1 MFLRDRT
8 ERTGLTSDSTETL
21 MSEPKDLFAPFQLG
35 PITLRNRFI
44 RAGANEGMVMKGAP
58 TKALVQHHRAMA
70 AGGVGLTT
78 VAYGAVSKVGRTL
91 PNQVWMRPEILP
103 DLKALA
109 DAVHAEGG
117 AISYQIT
124 HGGSFVTSV
133 KVDGPT
139 MSASSGINKAGVM
152 RGNFFQRAMNR
163 DDMDL
168 VAQQFVDAAKLC
180 REAGFDAVEIH
191 MGHGYLLNQFISPL
205 SNKRRDEF
213 GGCAEDRARFPAEVL
228 RRVKEAVG
236 REMAVLAKI
245 NVADGVPG
253 GATADD
259 AIVTARMLQQAGADL
274 LVLSGGRNIE
284 SGWFMFGSNMDME
297 EMKKVLKGSFMTGL
311 MMKASQFRTPEVTF
325 REMYFLEYSR
335 KIRAAVDVPLGY
347 LGGAR
352 SLANAEQAMA
362 DGFDAVVMARPL
374 IHDPQLVNKFR
385 SGELK
390 ASGCTNCNRCIPY
403 IYHPAGTMCVLNPP
417 NELAPNQ
424 VRAAG

>member
-1 MFLRDRT
+1 
-8 ERTGLTSDSTETL
+8 
-21 MSEPKDLFAPFQLG
+21 
-35 PITLRNRFI
+35 
-44 RAGANEGMVMKGAP
+44 
-58 TKALVQHHRAMA
+58 MA

-78 VAYGAVSKVGRTL
+78 VAYGAVAKVGRTL

-103 DLKALA
+103 DLKALS

-117 AISYQIT
+117 AISYQLT

-139 MSASSGINKAGVM
+139 MSASGGINKAGMM
-152 RGNFFQRAMNR
+152 RGNFFQRAMTSA
-163 DDMDL
+163 DMDL
-168 VAQQFVDAAKLC
+168 VIQQFVDAAELC
-180 REAGFDAVEIH
+180 RQAGFDAVEIH

-205 SNKRRDEF
+205 SNKRKDAY
-213 GGCAEDRARFPAEVL
+213 GGSAENRARFPAEVL
-228 RRVKEAVG
+228 RRVKEKVG
-236 REMAVLAKI
+236 RQMAVLAKI
-245 NVADGVPG
+245 NVADGVSG

-259 AIVTARMLQQAGADL
+259 AIVTARLLQQAGADL

-284 SGWFMFGSNMDME
+284 SGWFMFGSNFDMD
-297 EMKKVLKGSFMTGL
+297 EMKKVLKGSWMTGL
-311 MMKASQFRTPEVTF
+311 MMKLSQLGTPRVQF

-335 KIRAAVDVPLGY
+335 RIRAAVDIPLGY

-362 DGFDAVVMARPL
+362 EGFDAVVMARPL

-385 SGELK
+385 RGE
-390 ASGCTNCNRCIPY
+390 ARTSGCTNCNRCVPY

-417 NELAPNQ
+417 NDPALNQ
-424 VRAAG
+424 VRAGV